1 MSARRASSPLYVRA
15 PQGRNPAGH
24 LRDVWSHRRQ
34 LAFFGHRLIE
44 KRYIRTWLGML
55 WIPLRPALD
64 VAMRTLLFGGLLAI
78 SSAGLPYMVF
88 FSVGMA
94 AWMMLESSALW
105 ATRSLEVNRAVLR
118 RIHVPRLVPLVSA
131 IAPALLEFGLYLAIA
146 AIAVVYYGIAD
157 GTTYVQSPFGVD
169 GLLALAGLAT
179 LALIGLGI
187 GLWASPF
194 VAQARDI
201 RFGFGYVVGLWLF
214 LTPVIYPIDSIP
226 EAYRP
231 LAEYNP
237 ATAPVEAFKHALL
250 GTPAPSGTSWTVSL
264 VTAAVLLGSGLWFS
278 ARKEREV
285 LHYH

>member
-1 MSARRASSPLYVRA
+1 MSSRPLHVRA
-15 PQGRNPAGH
+15 PKGHDPASR
-24 LRDVWSHRRQ
+24 LREVWSHRGQ
-34 LAFFGHRLIE
+34 VGFFGRRLIE

-55 WIPLRPALD
+55 WIPLRAALD
-64 VAMRTLLFGGLLAI
+64 IGMRTLLFGGLLAV

-105 ATRSLEVNRAVLR
+105 ATRSLEVNRGVLK
-118 RIHVPRLVPLVSA
+118 RIDVPRLVPLVSA
-131 IAPALLEFGLYLAIA
+131 VAPALLEFGIYLAVA

-157 GTTYVQSPFGVD
+157 GTTYVQSPFGAD
-169 GLLALAGLAT
+169 GLLALGGLAT
-179 LALIGLGI
+179 LALLGLGI
-187 GLWASPF
+187 GLWTSPF

-201 RFGFGYVVGLWLF
+201 RFGFGYFTGMWLF

-226 EAYRP
+226 ENYRP

-250 GTPAPSGTSWTVSL
+250 GTSAPSVTSWIVSL
-264 VTAAVLLGSGLWFS
+264 ATVAVVVASGSWFF